1 MTNLTFFLYPT
12 TYNLNSTKTRSR
24 TTVLKIHFNFGLFFS
39 FQLGYPAIGFSP
51 MNNTPILLHDHDEFL
66 NESVFLRGIEIYCE
80 IITALGNRAPFNGWK
95 KINKLNDNFLL
106 LTVLQNQILPLGWE
120 KMHTYVN
127 WFFYHEWEGIYF
139 YSLPNA
145 APTKYFSALS
155 YNLKKYFKQ
164 YCSWY
169 MFEAP

>member
-12 TYNLNSTKTRSR
+12 TYTLISTKTRSR

-80 IITALGNRAPFNGWK
+80 IITALGNRAPFNG
-95 KINKLNDNFLL
+95 
-106 LTVLQNQILPLGWE
+106 
-120 KMHTYVN
+120 
-127 WFFYHEWEGIYF
+127 
-139 YSLPNA
+139 
-145 APTKYFSALS
+145 
-155 YNLKKYFKQ
+155 
-164 YCSWY
+164 
-169 MFEAP
+169 